1 LHAEQF
7 ADKQGYPWF
16 LRIESVNEET
26 GAFEGYCMYPS
37 ISEAARISCSG
48 TVDIVEEDSS
58 GCIGVLKFAEGSFV
72 SGFEDHQTLVERSS
86 VGSLK
91 LYRIPPGGQYTLSM
105 GGHNPGKMEL
115 KNALP
120 VSVVNGRGAY
130 WTRETGERSDAFF
143 NDVALLSGKKDIT
156 HEEWNGIYYSDI

>member
-7 ADKQGYPWF
+7 ADKQWYPWF
-16 LRIESVNEET
+16 LRIESANEET

-48 TVDIVEEDSS
+48 TVDVVEEDSS

-72 SGFEDHQTLVERSS
+72 SGFEDHQILVESSS

-105 GGHNPGKMEL
+105 RPAPVPGLVPLAPPAGRPSPHISKY
-115 KNALP
+115 KPRQALQQQQQQLHEKRRKIKP
-120 VSVVNGRGAY
+120 RQRG
-130 WTRETGERSDAFF
+130 
-143 NDVALLSGKKDIT
+143 
-156 HEEWNGIYYSDI
+156 